1 MGLSPVQSLEQ
12 NYNYGYGQSN
22 GLGRLGGLTTTTPRI
37 TGGEAPWQIYTPTVG
52 TVAGDDGN
60 TQISTGTQAVG
71 FGTTLADGGGSTY
84 TNGLG
89 HSLHTKWMVA

>member
-37 TGGEAPWQIYTPTVG
+37 TGVEAPWQIYTPTVG
-52 TVAGDDGN
+52 TVAGEDGN
-60 TQISTGTQAVG
+60 TQISTGTQGVG
-71 FGTTLADGGGSTY
+71 LGTTLADGGGSTY